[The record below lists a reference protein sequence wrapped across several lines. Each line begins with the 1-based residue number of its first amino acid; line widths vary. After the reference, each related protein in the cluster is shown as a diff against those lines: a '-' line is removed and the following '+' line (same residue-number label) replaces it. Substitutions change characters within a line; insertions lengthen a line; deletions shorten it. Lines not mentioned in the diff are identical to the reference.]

1 MEQRRRS
8 VVSDRLRLI
17 FMVKTCLQTEN
28 TKVVGKVFLRL
39 GLIKLVLSISLPLFS
54 QAKDKEERLFKRQQN
69 RERMEEK
76 RRQKSAQLED
86 QGTCNINIFHNVL
99 FPGRL
104 ISVSTFY
111 T

>member
-8 VVSDRLRLI
+8 AVSDRLI

-28 TKVVGKVFLRL
+28 TKVVGKVFFVA
-39 GLIKLVLSISLPLFS
+39 GFNQTCSISLPLFS